1 MNTYKFRQNLST
13 SGERVRETRFFE
25 QVKAKI
31 PRQREPAGVSGIAA
45 GGGLQRLWGQ
55 KQNALSR
62 PAPRQAL
69 ADLAVGLVPAQQL
82 VGHFAAVI
90 AAHQHADQG

>member
-45 GGGLQRLWGQ
+45 GGGLQRLFGPALLQ
-55 KQNALSR
+55 HQGVRGVALSIS
-62 PAPRQAL
+62 RQR
-69 ADLAVGLVPAQQL
+69 
-82 VGHFAAVI
+82 FKSS
-90 AAHQHADQG
+90 

>member
-1 MNTYKFRQNLST
+1 MSRFDAMYPNCGSDCNQCGFQ
-13 SGERVRETRFFE
+13 RVSYH
-25 QVKAKI
+25 AKI